1 MSCWSCFHRLGVY
14 VRDIQ
19 SKACFPNAQPT
30 VVGFKQSERQ
40 NLFKSQI
47 LKKASICLVICK
59 TKSTP
64 FEIGWYP
71 TNVHDWGKNQGAR
84 NRVSSVGGR
93 QRRFRGGRRTVLDGT
108 SHAEGKYVQL
118 QWKTRPIKPGANC
131 AFYNPK
137 RPLRVGSRVLSGQ
150 RGIFPLPSLIHF
162 FVQGDQKR
170 LWRVIFLW
178 RT

>member
-64 FEIGWYP
+64 FEIEWYP

-84 NRVSSVGGR
+84 NRISSVSGR
-93 QRRFRGGRRTVLDGT
+93 QRRFWGGRRTVLDGT

-118 QWKTRPIKPGANC
+118 QSKTRP
-131 AFYNPK
+131 
-137 RPLRVGSRVLSGQ
+137 GQ
-150 RGIFPLPSLIHF
+150 TEPFLIHF
-162 FVQGDQKR
+162 LLHSISFDCWPLAMSRDAHTKYCLGGGGQLLLPLIR
-170 LWRVIFLW
+170 F
-178 RT
+178 